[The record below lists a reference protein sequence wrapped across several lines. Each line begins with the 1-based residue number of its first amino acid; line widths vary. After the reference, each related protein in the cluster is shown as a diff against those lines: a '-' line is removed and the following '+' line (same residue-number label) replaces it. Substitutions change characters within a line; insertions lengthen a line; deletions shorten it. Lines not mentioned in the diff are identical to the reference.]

1 MIRLDRR
8 RLRDPT
14 DEDAPVRLQDCVVD
28 DGRQFLIQWTLD
40 GSWEPAGEQGFL
52 YCSPAATFPFIA
64 NIGGD
69 AAIDGRAAD
78 GRTFV
83 LLHGLTAGVAQ
94 GLDASAV
101 GRLAM
106 DIEAAM
112 LLWPELLPDCLPR
125 SVFFW
130 FPDRHAT
137 VYESRPGLLA
147 GIDVSWFG
155 DKVWIG
161 EIA

>member
-8 RLRDPT
+8 PLRDPA
-14 DEDAPVRLQDCVVD
+14 DDNPPARLQDCVVD
-28 DGRQFLIQWTLD
+28 DARQLLIHWTVD

-52 YCSPAATFPFIA
+52 YHSPGLTFPFIA
-64 NIGGD
+64 NVGGV
-69 AAIDGRAAD
+69 AAAEGRAAD
-78 GRTFV
+78 GRIFV
-83 LLHGLTAGVAQ
+83 LTHGLTMEAAQ
-94 GLDASAV
+94 RLDTSV
-101 GRLAM
+101 VRRLAM

-112 LLWPELLPDCLPR
+112 LLWPELVPDSLAR

-137 VYESRPGLLA
+137 VYEGRPGLPA
-147 GIDVSWFG
+147 GIEASWFG
-155 DKVWIG
+155 DKVWMG